1 MGDTESGT
9 VFVGRLAAVKLDPL
23 CLAARTTTEGLV
35 ESDAS
40 VGPFLAEVAIL
51 FGLREKNDA
60 NEAELFCKD
69 NTPTTTPRVINP
81 NKTLDLNFN
90 EYKHTPIKKLSKCYL
105 LVLCRCPA
113 IF

>member
-1 MGDTESGT
+1 MGEAESGT

-35 ESDAS
+35 EGDVS
-40 VGPFLAEVAIL
+40 VSLFLFEKAAL
-51 FGLREKNDA
+51 LGLREKKEA

-81 NKTLDLNFN
+81 NKTLDINFN
-90 EYKHTPIKKLSKCYL
+90 EYKHTPIKK
-105 LVLCRCPA
+105 
-113 IF
+113 

>member
-1 MGDTESGT
+1 MGEAESGT
-9 VFVGRLAAVKLDPL
+9 VFVGRFAIAELDPL
-23 CLAARTTTEGLV
+23 CLAARTTTEGLAEGDV
-35 ESDAS
+35 S
-40 VGPFLAEVAIL
+40 VSPFLFEKASLLA
-51 FGLREKNDA
+51 LREKKEA